1 MRFLGFKPDDIVVRP
16 VNLITRRESG
26 LCLLTINNPATCN
39 RLKSK
44 KYPVT
49 YRIHAELGKR
59 TDTMFADGKILEK
72 TTFSHLEKRPQ
83 RFNSLLH
90 SIQSSHQKEAFKYLQ
105 VILHGL
111 FDIFCSF
118 NI

>member
-1 MRFLGFKPDDIVVRP
+1 M
-16 VNLITRRESG
+16 
-26 LCLLTINNPATCN
+26 
-39 RLKSK
+39 
-44 KYPVT
+44 T

-90 SIQSSHQKEAFKYLQ
+90 SIQSSHQKEAFK
-105 VILHGL
+105 V
-111 FDIFCSF
+111 FVVDSEVKIFEHQLNNHVSKYVCHPRS
-118 NI
+118 NGAT